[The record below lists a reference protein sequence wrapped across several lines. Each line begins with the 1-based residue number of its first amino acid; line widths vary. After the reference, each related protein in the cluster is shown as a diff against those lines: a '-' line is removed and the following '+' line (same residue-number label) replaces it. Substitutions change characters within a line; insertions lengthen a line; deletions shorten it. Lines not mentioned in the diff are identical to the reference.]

1 MTIWFRVKIEDEV
14 HQVKVEVQPGQSPD
28 EIAALRESVISTAY
42 LEHYGRVPKGVINS
56 FD

>member
-1 MTIWFRVKIEDEV
+1 MTIWFRVKIDDEV
-14 HQVKVEVQPGQSPD
+14 HQVKVEIQPGQSPD